1 MTPPPPR
8 STRTDT
14 LFPYTTL
21 VRSFDRRTALAGPR
35 ERHGVDLVAIVAIV
49 PRLGAP
55 TLGKLRTIAGIHLRI
70 ARALRNSAAAFRTM
84 HAEFLGLGLYV
95 VSALGEAIESFLV
108 DLLPIGTKKLE
119 SAMFTRDL
127 GLIAQ
132 RLDLLAQ
139 DGVRHRGEGRAGL
152 VHCSVVPGAPA
163 IVADDFAGLLVDAI
177 GVSEVFGK
185 PGQIGDDGMDM
196 ALRVGRPARV
206 MRK

>member
-1 MTPPPPR
+1 
-8 STRTDT
+8 
-14 LFPYTTL
+14 
-21 VRSFDRRTALAGPR
+21 
-35 ERHGVDLVAIVAIV
+35 
-49 PRLGAP
+49 
-55 TLGKLRTIAGIHLRI
+55 
-70 ARALRNSAAAFRTM
+70 
-84 HAEFLGLGLYV
+84 
-95 VSALGEAIESFLV
+95 
-108 DLLPIGTKKLE
+108 
-119 SAMFTRDL
+119 MFTRDL

-177 GVSEVFGK
+177 GVSELFGK

-206 MRK
+206 IDRQSVVQGKSVSVRVDLGGRGLIKKKTTKMYNRMNNMRYQ

>member
-1 MTPPPPR
+1 MR
-8 STRTDT
+8 ISDWSSD
-14 LFPYTTL
+14 
-21 VRSFDRRTALAGPR
+21 VCSS
-35 ERHGVDLVAIVAIV
+35 DL
-49 PRLGAP
+49 
-55 TLGKLRTIAGIHLRI
+55 
-70 ARALRNSAAAFRTM
+70 
-84 HAEFLGLGLYV
+84 
-95 VSALGEAIESFLV
+95 
-108 DLLPIGTKKLE
+108 KKLE

-177 GVSEVFGK
+177 GVSELFGK